1 MTSKTTQSS
10 PSGETEHLTDIELVQ
25 DTPESKGTDPIVG
38 KLTFP
43 PSIID
48 RYRVTTERL
57 APGESEQTIKLTGKR
72 GHVYHHSFGWAGV
85 WLNHNSPDRKLT
97 ELKAE
102 FPNLIV
108 QQVGMGE
115 ATFRLPMADLE
126 LLLPRIR
133 ASRRPKLSDAQR
145 AAKRDLMIAIR
156 KKKSD
161 QNGPVGAPKALKAP
175 ERLSTTENESG
186 RQDDRIN
193 WMATR

>member
-1 MTSKTTQSS
+1 MTSLTRPS
-10 PSGETEHLTDIELVQ
+10 PSGEAQ
-25 DTPESKGTDPIVG
+25 KTPERKGTDPIVG
-38 KLTFP
+38 KPTFP

-72 GHVYHHSFGWAGV
+72 GHVFHFGPGWAGV
-85 WLNHNSPDRKLT
+85 WLNCGTIHRKLD
-97 ELKAE
+97 ELKQA
-102 FPNLIV
+102 FPSMIV

-126 LLLPRIR
+126 RLLPRIP
-133 ASRRPKLSDAQR
+133 ASRRPKLSDTQR
-145 AAKRDLMIAIR
+145 AAKRDLMMAIR

-161 QNGPVGAPKALKAP
+161 QNGPVVAPNDLKA
-175 ERLSTTENESG
+175 SG
-186 RQDDRIN
+186 RYRDHGKRIRAQEGQIN